1 MSLRINDIAPDF
13 TAQTTRGEISFH
25 EWLGDSWGVLFSHLK
40 DFTPVCTT
48 ELGALA
54 GLQSEFDARNV
65 KIIGLSVDPV
75 KDHKA
80 WLKDIADVTGHSPD
94 YPIIADTDLSV
105 AKLYNMLP
113 REAGTSHAGR
123 SAVENQA
130 VRSVFIVG
138 TDKRI
143 KLSLTYPMATGR
155 NFAELI
161 RAIDSLQLTATH
173 KVATPANWQHG
184 DDVIIVPSVSDDEAR
199 KLFPDGWQTIKPYLR
214 KVADP
219 SKP

>member
-25 EWLGDSWGVLFSHLK
+25 EWLGDSWGVLFSHPK

-75 KDHKA
+75 EDHKA

-123 SAVENQA
+123 SVVENQA

-138 TDKRI
+138 TDK
-143 KLSLTYPMATGR
+143 
-155 NFAELI
+155 
-161 RAIDSLQLTATH
+161 
-173 KVATPANWQHG
+173 
-184 DDVIIVPSVSDDEAR
+184 
-199 KLFPDGWQTIKPYLR
+199 
-214 KVADP
+214 
-219 SKP
+219 